1 VVPKF
6 EELSVKNLYS
16 DALNDPDVGPYIP
29 DLEMNSNRLP
39 ERDFFFGVLST
50 IKPDYLKQ
58 IIDDAHKNRY
68 ESGTQDQEKN
78 YIMVKDEWFDE
89 LTKHPFLSSKMMLLT
104 FIEKPGKAIFLLKER
119 TKLVRARR
127 EVKRFDLSKRLSDDQ
142 VFDADMNENYL
153 MPQKR
158 KKLIDTRSSIGQ
170 LSDVTNT
177 TQHFKI

>member
-1 VVPKF
+1 
-6 EELSVKNLYS
+6 
-16 DALNDPDVGPYIP
+16 
-29 DLEMNSNRLP
+29 
-39 ERDFFFGVLST
+39 
-50 IKPDYLKQ
+50 
-58 IIDDAHKNRY
+58 
-68 ESGTQDQEKN
+68 
-78 YIMVKDEWFDE
+78 
-89 LTKHPFLSSKMMLLT
+89 MMLLT
-104 FIEKPGKAIFLLKER
+104 FIEKPGKTIFLLKER

-142 VFDADMNENYL
+142 VFDADMKENYL

>member
-78 YIMVKDEWFDE
+78 YIMV
-89 LTKHPFLSSKMMLLT
+89 
-104 FIEKPGKAIFLLKER
+104 
-119 TKLVRARR
+119 
-127 EVKRFDLSKRLSDDQ
+127 
-142 VFDADMNENYL
+142 
-153 MPQKR
+153 
-158 KKLIDTRSSIGQ
+158 
-170 LSDVTNT
+170 
-177 TQHFKI
+177 